1 MTPFLANISAA
12 LASGLLA
19 SLHCAA
25 MCGPL
30 ALAGCSNQ
38 GVLHGKSTLGYFGGR
53 LIAYGAVGAVLG
65 HLGKHALCI
74 LPMNTLQSIALVSVS
89 LLSAARGISILRAKK
104 SNSNELI
111 SLRAGAKENTQKRAS
126 VLGLLFE
133 TLPKRG
139 LGLGLITGFLPC
151 GVLFMAWALAAG
163 TASPQQGALSMML
176 FCVASMPG
184 LIVPLAGRKLIMRA
198 SAHLPKTA
206 YGLLW
211 CALALW
217 LAFRPLFTE
226 AHCAN

>member
-1 MTPFLANISAA
+1 MTPFLTNISAA

-53 LIAYGAVGAVLG
+53 LIAYSAVGAVLG

-74 LPMNTLQSIALVSVS
+74 LPMNTIQNIALVSVA
-89 LLSAARGISILRAKK
+89 LLSAARGISILRAKN
-104 SNSNELI
+104 SNSKELI
-111 SLRAGAKENTQKRAS
+111 PLRLEKTQKRGS
-126 VLGLLFE
+126 ILSLLFE

-163 TASPQQGALSMML
+163 TASPEQGALSMML

-217 LAFRPLFTE
+217 LAVRPLFTE